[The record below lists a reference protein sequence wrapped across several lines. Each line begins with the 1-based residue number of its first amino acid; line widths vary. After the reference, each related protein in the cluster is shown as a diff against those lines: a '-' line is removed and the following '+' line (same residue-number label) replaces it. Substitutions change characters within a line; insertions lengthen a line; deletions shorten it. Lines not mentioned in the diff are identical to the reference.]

1 MNASLRNVLA
11 LSLLSV
17 SSSALASE
25 TWAEGRKVLR
35 SCEYGSA
42 YEVEVT
48 VSYKNDTL
56 PSGSSVF
63 LVYGWDGGYLNY
75 DGQNRPP
82 FDWLGQQT
90 VQATAGAAPFTW
102 SATVRGVTSTRTGQQ
117 YFENLDYIWKVV
129 RPDGTV
135 LWDKGNN
142 PTALGYHAAILQG
155 MPAPCAYSG
164 YGGFIGT
171 PVPLSV
177 MDVFKQ

>member
-35 SCEYGSA
+35 SCEYGSG
-42 YEVEVT
+42 YEVEVA
-48 VSYKNDTL
+48 VSYKNVDL
-56 PSGSSVF
+56 LAGSTVF
-63 LVYGWDGGYLNY
+63 LVYGWDGAYLNT

-82 FDWLGQQT
+82 FDWDWLQT

-102 SATVRGVTSTRTGQQ
+102 SATVRGTTSTRTGQQ
-117 YFENLDYIWKVV
+117 YYLNLNYVWKVV
-129 RPDGTV
+129 KPDGTV
-135 LWDKGNN
+135 VWDKGNN

-155 MPAPCAYSG
+155 MPAPCAYST
-164 YGGFIGT
+164 YSGFIGT
-171 PVPLSV
+171 PVPLAV
-177 MDVFKQ
+177 MDVYKQ